1 MEIPR
6 PILHTKRSLAM
17 SAIKKLLLILPIFAI
32 LFSFHNGNAQTQ
44 SPNSQSAPTPE
55 ELISAVNALRIAKG
69 LRPLTV
75 HPALMQIAQIQ
86 VEGIAAGNNGHW
98 RPNNLSLGQWLM
110 SLGYPLSGDIDLDGY
125 RSENW
130 IGGPNMTVQEAILAW
145 GGDDPHKNTMLSPWR
160 SDIGAG
166 IATTVDE
173 WGQTIVYYVLETAL
187 RTRDGRM
194 QPEAYPTLTA
204 IALDQ
209 LLVYG
214 DPTQAALA
222 LGVSQFVIPVTRATA
237 RPDGDVIH
245 EVKNGQSLWAIAIEY
260 GVKIDQ
266 IRTLNNL
273 PATDIYVGQKLL
285 VQKHA
290 TQQPTP
296 TFTLTATPTARF
308 SSTPRPTQTPEP
320 QPTNEP
326 LTAHLKSNLFNISI
340 IAIAILFVVGVII
353 VNTRKNI

>member
-1 MEIPR
+1 MP
-6 PILHTKRSLAM
+6 T
-17 SAIKKLLLILPIFAI
+17 IKKILLLMTVFS
-32 LFSFHNGNAQTQ
+32 LFFQWQIAHAQEGT
-44 SPNSQSAPTPE
+44 PNSQTPPTAE

-110 SLGYPLSGDIDLDGY
+110 SLGYPLSGDINLDGY

-145 GGDDPHKNTMLSPWR
+145 GGDDPHTNTMLSPWR

-166 IATTVDE
+166 IATAVDE

-222 LGVSQFVIPVTRATA
+222 LGVSQFVIPVTCATA

-266 IRTLNNL
+266 IRALNNL
-273 PATDIYVGQKLL
+273 PATNIYVGQKLL

-290 TQQPTP
+290 TQPPTP
-296 TFTLTATPTARF
+296 TSKETPTPRATL
-308 SSTPRPTQTPEP
+308 TPRPVPTQTFTP
-320 QPTNEP
+320 QPTDEP
-326 LTAHLKSNLFNISI
+326 LAANLKSNMFSISI
-340 IAIAILFVVGVII
+340 IAIAVLFVVGVII
-353 VNTRKNI
+353 GNTRRRI

>member
-1 MEIPR
+1 MDN
-6 PILHTKRSLAM
+6 TKFIRLSQKTQSM
-17 SAIKKLLLILPIFAI
+17 TAIKKIMVLLTIFAA

-44 SPNSQSAPTPE
+44 SPNSQSAPSSE
-55 ELISAVNALRIAKG
+55 ELISAVNALRISKG
-69 LRPLTV
+69 LRPLTA

-98 RPNNLSLGQWLM
+98 RPNDLTLGQWLM

-145 GGDDPHKNTMLSPWR
+145 GGDDPHTNTMLSPWR

-166 IATTVDE
+166 IATAVDE

-245 EVKNGQSLWAIAIEY
+245 EVKNGQSLWSIAIAY

-266 IRTLNNL
+266 IRQLNNYT
-273 PATDIYVGQKLL
+273 ATDIYVGQKLL

-290 TQQPTP
+290 TQPATP
-296 TFTLTATPTARF
+296 TCTLTATPAARVTL
-308 SSTPRPTQTPEP
+308 TPRPTQTPTP
-320 QPTNEP
+320 QPTDEP
-326 LTAHLKSNLFNISI
+326 LAANLKSNLFSISI
-340 IAIAILFVVGVII
+340 IAIAALFVVGVII
-353 VNTRKNI
+353 GNTRRKL

>member
-1 MEIPR
+1 M
-6 PILHTKRSLAM
+6 PIV
-17 SAIKKLLLILPIFAI
+17 KKILLLLSIFAI
-32 LFSFHNGNAQTQ
+32 LVPWQIAYAQDGT
-44 SPNSQSAPTPE
+44 SNSQTPPTAE
-55 ELISAVNALRIAKG
+55 ELIRAVNALRLANG
-69 LRPLTV
+69 LRALTTN
-75 HPALMQIAQIQ
+75 PKLMQVAQIE

-130 IGGPNMTVQEAILAW
+130 IGGPNMTVQQAISAW
-145 GGDDPHKNTMLSPWR
+145 GGDDPHTNTMLSPWR

-166 IATTVDE
+166 VATAVDE

-187 RTRDGRM
+187 RTRDGQM

-204 IALDQ
+204 VARDQ

-222 LGVSQFVIPVTRATA
+222 LGVSQFVIPVTCATA

-273 PATDIYVGQKLL
+273 PAADIYVGQKLL

-290 TQQPTP
+290 TQPATP
-296 TFTLTATPTARF
+296 TTRATPTARATL
-308 SSTPRPTQTPEP
+308 TPRPTLTPTP
-320 QPTNEP
+320 QPTDEP
-326 LTAHLKSNLFNISI
+326 LAANLKSNLFTISI
-340 IAIAILFVVGVII
+340 ITIATLFVVGVII
-353 VNTRKNI
+353 GNARRKI